1 MKVRSVG
8 IVGVGSYVPENVLT
22 NADLENIVETNNE
35 WIVARTGIKER
46 RQAGEG
52 VPVSE
57 LCLVAAKRA
66 LEDARVKAGDLDLI
80 IVATVTPD
88 FIFPATACLIQ
99 AGLGANKA
107 GAFDL
112 EAGCTGFM
120 YALSVGS
127 QFIATGM
134 YSNVL
139 VIGADTLSKL
149 VDWTDRGT
157 CILFGDGAG
166 AVVLRPVEDGKGI
179 LSTVLGSQGDGGDLL
194 KLPGGGSAF
203 PTSEQTVRDRMH
215 YIKMAGNDVFKF
227 AVRTMGETAVQS
239 LEQAGLTTA
248 DIDVLVP
255 HQANIRIIDA
265 SVKRLGIDPSKV
277 IINLERYGNMS
288 SASIPVAL
296 DEATKDG
303 RIKNGDTV
311 VMVGFGAGL
320 TYSACTMKW
329 CKN

>member
-35 WIVARTGIKER
+35 WIVSRTGIKER